1 MGLKIPWGAIPVQVR
16 ILPRASYTAMKT
28 IITFALLLVLPA
40 RAAVSQQATEP
51 IRQAVMKSDLR
62 NLVTAEEAYF
72 ADHVKYT
79 ADLSQVASFFRP
91 RPGVIG
97 LHITLTAD
105 GWTGSVGHEGTT
117 TVCVIYVGSTAIP
130 PATTEGKPV
139 CREGAGWAG
148 DTAAARAGIAA
159 GNARWIAAF
168 KRGDAGA
175 VAALFAEDAVQFRR
189 SGGVVCGRAA
199 TQSDFATLFGDNGSA
214 DATITTAN
222 VWLVDERAYETGKFT
237 FTFHPAGKPPA
248 TNAGRYVTIWG
259 RQADGSWKIVV
270 DFGVPSDTAP

>member
-91 RPGVIG
+91 RPGVVRP
-97 LHITLTAD
+97 HITLTAAMLALTPTD
-105 GWTGSVGHEGTT
+105 RGQWL
-117 TVCVIYVGSTAIP
+117 
-130 PATTEGKPV
+130 
-139 CREGAGWAG
+139 GAHK
-148 DTAAARAGIAA
+148 RAVYRAA
-159 GNARWIAAF
+159 G
-168 KRGDAGA
+168 
-175 VAALFAEDAVQFRR
+175 
-189 SGGVVCGRAA
+189 
-199 TQSDFATLFGDNGSA
+199 
-214 DATITTAN
+214 
-222 VWLVDERAYETGKFT
+222 
-237 FTFHPAGKPPA
+237 
-248 TNAGRYVTIWG
+248 
-259 RQADGSWKIVV
+259 
-270 DFGVPSDTAP
+270 

>member
-1 MGLKIPWGAIPVQVR
+1 MQVR
-16 ILPRASYTAMKT
+16 ILPRASYTTMRA
-28 IITFALLLVLPA
+28 IIPLAVLLAVPV
-40 RAAVSQQATEP
+40 RPVVSQQATEP

-62 NLVTAEEAYF
+62 NLITAEEAYF

-79 ADLSQVASFFRP
+79 GDVTGIFQPS
-91 RPGVIG
+91 PGVIG
-97 LHITLTAD
+97 LHITLTTD

-117 TVCVIYVGSTAIP
+117 TLCVIYVGSTPIP
-130 PATTEGKPV
+130 PATAEGKPV
-139 CREGAGWAG
+139 CREGGGWAG
-148 DTAAARAGIAA
+148 DTAAARAGIGA

-189 SGGVVCGRAA
+189 SGAVARGRAA
-199 TQSDFATLFGDNGSA
+199 IQSGFTALFRDNGSA

-222 VWLVDERAYETGKFT
+222 VWLVDQRVYETGKFT
-237 FTFHPAGKPPA
+237 FTFHPAGKAPV
-248 TNAGRYVTIWG
+248 TNAGRYVTIWE

>member
-1 MGLKIPWGAIPVQVR
+1 MKAI
-16 ILPRASYTAMKT
+16 S
-28 IITFALLLVLPA
+28 TFALLLALPL
-40 RAAVSQQATEP
+40 RPAASQQATEP

-72 ADHVKYT
+72 ADSVKYT
-79 ADLSQVASFFRP
+79 ADLKTIASFYKSS
-91 RPGVIG
+91 PGVIG
-97 LHITLTAD
+97 LHITLTTD

-117 TVCVIYVGSTAIP
+117 TVCVIYVGSTPIP
-130 PATTEGKPV
+130 PATAEGKPV
-139 CREGAGWAG
+139 CREGGGWAG
-148 DTAAARAGIAA
+148 DTAAARAGIGA

-189 SGGVVCGRAA
+189 SGAVARGRAA
-199 TQSDFATLFGDNGSA
+199 IQTGFTALFRDNGSA

-222 VWLVDERAYETGKFT
+222 VWLVDQRVYETGKFT
-237 FTFHPAGKPPA
+237 FTFHPAGKAPV
-248 TNAGRYVTIWG
+248 TNAGRYVTIWE
-259 RQADGSWKIVV
+259 RQANGSWKIVV